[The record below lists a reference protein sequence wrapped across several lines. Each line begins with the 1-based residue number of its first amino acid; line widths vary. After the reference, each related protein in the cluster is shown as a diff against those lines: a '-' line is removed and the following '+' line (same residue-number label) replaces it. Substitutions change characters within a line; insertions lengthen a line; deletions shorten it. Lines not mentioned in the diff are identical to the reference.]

1 MKAVLLALLL
11 DAALGDPRG
20 LPHPVRAIGRMAAA
34 CETFFRKTLPGSPK
48 TAGLLCLAAVSAT
61 AWAAAAGLILLAA
74 TAAGS
79 WGRTAAGAVVVYYAI
94 ALRDL
99 VGHGLAVKK
108 ALDRGD
114 LELARKRVAMMVSRD
129 TAAMDREAVIRATV
143 ESLAENLVDGVTA
156 PLMFA
161 LAAGPAAAALYRA
174 VNTCDA
180 MFGYR
185 NDKYRDFGFF
195 PARTDD
201 LFNLIPARLTGIFMI
216 IAATVCGARPLQAA
230 RILFRD
236 RKKHESPNGGH
247 PEAAM
252 AGALGISLGGPG
264 TYFGKTVEKPTLGD
278 PLRPPEPSDISRACL
293 LITAAALIFAA
304 AVAAITAI
312 SA

>member
-11 DAALGDPRG
+11 DAAIGDPRG

-34 CETFFRKTLPGSPK
+34 CETFFRKALPGSPK
-48 TAGLLCLAAVSAT
+48 TAGALCLAAVAAT
-61 AWAAAAGLILLAA
+61 TWAAAAGLILLAA
-74 TAAGS
+74 TAARS
-79 WGRTAAGAVVVYYAI
+79 WGRTAAGAVIVYYAI

-99 VGHGLAVKK
+99 VSHGLAVKK
-108 ALDRGD
+108 ALDRDD
-114 LELARKRVAMMVSRD
+114 LELARKKVAMMVSRD

-180 MFGYR
+180 IFGYK
-185 NDKYRDFGFF
+185 NEKYRDFGFF
-195 PARTDD
+195 PAKTDD
-201 LFNLIPARLTGIFMI
+201 LFNLIPARLTGIFI
-216 IAATVCGARPLQAA
+216 IAAAAVCGARPLQAA

-247 PEAAM
+247 PEAAV
-252 AGALGISLGGPG
+252 AGALGIRLGGPG
-264 TYFGKTVEKPTLGD
+264 IYFGKTVEKPTLGD
-278 PLRPPEPSDISRACL
+278 PIRPPEPSDISRACL
-293 LITAAALIFAA
+293 ITTTAALLLTAAAMA
-304 AVAAITAI
+304 AVWWLV
-312 SA
+312 